1 MESAALDEEP
11 GLVGRQVESPRQ
23 RFRGHAGEIEN
34 HHQPLVRSAV
44 PTGSSLPGAPPGRGR
59 GGSAALTLSGGSG
72 APQ

>member
-11 GLVGRQVESPRQ
+11 GLVRRQVESPRQ

-34 HHQPLVRSAV
+34 HQPPPVPVRGPAR
-44 PTGSSLPGAPPGRGR
+44 APPRGPRGAAEAGR
-59 GGSAALTLSGGSG
+59 AALTLSGGSV